1 MNTST
6 TNSNPV
12 HHIITKPS
20 IEKITKLNIIGPYFI
35 NSVYNTQ
42 VNDDN
47 GITQF
52 TFENQ
57 NYYYFTNRI
66 RKALIYDPSMLPTN
80 FDNINTLFITEIMR
94 L

>member
-1 MNTST
+1 MNTLT
-6 TNSNPV
+6 TNTNPV

-20 IEKITKLNIIGPYFI
+20 IDKITELNIIGPYFI

-66 RKALIYDPSMLPTN
+66 RKTLIYDPSMLPTN
-80 FDNINTLFITEIMR
+80 FDNINTLFITEIMK

>member
-6 TNSNPV
+6 TKTNPV
-12 HHIITKPS
+12 HHVITNPNTD
-20 IEKITKLNIIGPYFI
+20 KITELNIIGPYFI

-52 TFENQ
+52 TFDNQ
-57 NYYYFTNRI
+57 NY
-66 RKALIYDPSMLPTN
+66 
-80 FDNINTLFITEIMR
+80 
-94 L
+94 

>member
-6 TNSNPV
+6 TKSNPV
-12 HHIITKPS
+12 HHVITNPN
-20 IEKITKLNIIGPYFI
+20 IDKITELNIIGPYFI
-35 NSVYNTQ
+35 NSIYNTQ

-52 TFENQ
+52 TFDNQ

-66 RKALIYDPSMLPTN
+66 RKTLIYDPSMLPTN
-80 FDNINTLFITEIMR
+80 FDNINTLFITEIMK